1 MYGKGK
7 YRKTPYKGYK
17 SKMSP
22 TKRAYLAGVKA
33 GMARAG
39 KYRRSSRSGKWY

>member
-1 MYGKGK
+1 MYGKYK
-7 YRKTPYKGYK
+7 KKPYRGYK
-17 SKMSP
+17 SKMSA

-39 KYRRSSRSGKWY
+39 KHRRTSRSRRWY